1 MKNFRVLGIASFLA
15 LGVASTSA
23 LADIDPMSGVI
34 KAIKEVGLEVQA
46 LAIASKK
53 SVSNM
58 KYQLDKNLDLALQA
72 DVEKNNALQT
82 VKNNAGTNTQNQ
94 ISGTLLQ
101 FPEQVINASQLN
113 DAQMAAT
120 IKNRKNL
127 IPNLTTAIPASDTL
141 YLTDAEDPLANT
153 YGVAKPDSLY
163 DNYFNFDSLFAPS
176 AYNSDQQQ
184 AATTYLQYL
193 TKPYQSLTD
202 NIHFSE
208 LKDNLNKLSAEK
220 RADKLKSFLNNP
232 AYQKFQLAVRSL
244 IATKSIAIDN
254 FNTLLNERVPVK
266 GLGAKVGMPDDPHL
280 PKGYASPLQVEN
292 YIANQRINSPDW
304 FKQMKTA
311 SPAVVARE
319 QVLILAEIESQLERN
334 HLDNERLLATLSL
347 MALQGTQNSEM
358 ELQTNTAADLNKLID
373 QIGK

>member
-58 KYQLDKNLDLALQA
+58 KYQLDENLDLALQA

-244 IATKSIAIDN
+244 IATKSLAIDN

-347 MALQGTQNSEM
+347 MALQGTKNSEM

>member
-1 MKNFRVLGIASFLA
+1 
-15 LGVASTSA
+15 
-23 LADIDPMSGVI
+23 
-34 KAIKEVGLEVQA
+34 
-46 LAIASKK
+46 
-53 SVSNM
+53 M

-244 IATKSIAIDN
+244 IATKSLAIDN

-347 MALQGTQNSEM
+347 MALQGTKNSEM

>member
-254 FNTLLNERVPVK
+254 FNTLLNERVPIK

-347 MALQGTQNSEM
+347 MALRGTQNSEM

>member
-266 GLGAKVGMPDDPHL
+266 GLGAEVGMPDDPHL

-347 MALQGTQNSEM
+347 MALQGTKNSEM

>member
-254 FNTLLNERVPVK
+254 FNTLLNERVPIK

>member
-120 IKNRKNL
+120 IK
-127 IPNLTTAIPASDTL
+127 T
-141 YLTDAEDPLANT
+141 E
-153 YGVAKPDSLY
+153 KPDS
-163 DNYFNFDSLFAPS
+163 
-176 AYNSDQQQ
+176 
-184 AATTYLQYL
+184 
-193 TKPYQSLTD
+193 
-202 NIHFSE
+202 
-208 LKDNLNKLSAEK
+208 
-220 RADKLKSFLNNP
+220 
-232 AYQKFQLAVRSL
+232 
-244 IATKSIAIDN
+244 
-254 FNTLLNERVPVK
+254 
-266 GLGAKVGMPDDPHL
+266 
-280 PKGYASPLQVEN
+280 
-292 YIANQRINSPDW
+292 
-304 FKQMKTA
+304 
-311 SPAVVARE
+311 
-319 QVLILAEIESQLERN
+319 
-334 HLDNERLLATLSL
+334 
-347 MALQGTQNSEM
+347 
-358 ELQTNTAADLNKLID
+358 
-373 QIGK
+373 

>member
-23 LADIDPMSGVI
+23 LADIDPMSDVI

-232 AYQKFQLAVRSL
+232 VYQKFQLAVRSL

-347 MALQGTQNSEM
+347 MALQGTKNSEM

>member
-232 AYQKFQLAVRSL
+232 VYQKFQLAVRSL

-347 MALQGTQNSEM
+347 MALQGTKNSEM

>member
-347 MALQGTQNSEM
+347 MALQGTKNSEM

>member
-244 IATKSIAIDN
+244 IATKSLAIDN

-347 MALQGTQNSEM
+347 MALQGTKNSEM